1 MIMFCG
7 FQRAISHTQ
16 GSLLGNG
23 LDRIK
28 NNVLPNNIML
38 LVTIEK
44 FETNHVL
51 VNVNKLKPYK
61 YMEYEVQKQ
70 EQQMPIYWGQSVG
83 GIQAE
88 NFDIKVDDED
98 YEIQKPHMKNVKDE
112 EQIKDPT
119 MNTILIFNLQMNN
132 KFMNN
137 NCRSEGFGIQIS
149 KDDMSKVSAKLV
161 PIFTQTSY
169 IFAQSSYL
177 LPQSTKN

>member
-1 MIMFCG
+1 
-7 FQRAISHTQ
+7 
-16 GSLLGNG
+16 
-23 LDRIK
+23 
-28 NNVLPNNIML
+28 ML

-61 YMEYEVQKQ
+61 YMEYEIQKQ

-83 GIQAE
+83 GIQVE

-119 MNTILIFNLQMNN
+119 MNTILIFNLQ
-132 KFMNN
+132 
-137 NCRSEGFGIQIS
+137 
-149 KDDMSKVSAKLV
+149 
-161 PIFTQTSY
+161 
-169 IFAQSSYL
+169 
-177 LPQSTKN
+177 